1 MGIGAHQGV
10 KEWAG
15 GIGSMPEEP
24 TQMGGAAAGKIAKLR
39 RWLPRLVGGAAVALL
54 LLLGLV
60 LSAPT
65 LLSTGWGTRW
75 AVSLI
80 NGRIAGTVAAANL
93 DLAWFSGQRIEGLDV
108 TDPQGSQVLTAQAIE
123 APEATLWSLLRG
135 RWDIG
140 AVRVVNPVVTLR
152 QAADGTINLTRA
164 LAAKGSAE
172 GGRSAPTTP
181 QVPEQPSLREGG
193 GGEAQEEPIRIP
205 ADLRL
210 QLSVENGRVFYES
223 AAVAPVELEGLNLE
237 ANLSSPSHIR
247 FVVKAQLHQG
257 GEDGLVDL
265 DVTLQELFDPAGVP
279 QPAQVS
285 VDAQAVF
292 GSLPVAA
299 IDRLLGQGGRLTAL
313 LGPVLD
319 ARAEVRG
326 GANCFEAAMVAQ
338 SENFNADFGLVK
350 DRQNIAVKPG
360 STVHLRVL
368 PDTWAWLA
376 PHPEGFP
383 VVKLVR
389 PFELAATVPEFQ
401 VLCPTGRLDPAQTHG
416 RGTLTAEDVILEW
429 DGPAGGRWVISGTE
443 ARFELDGPSQTVRAS
458 VLTTVEHSEDLATVE
473 LTVIAR
479 RVLDE
484 HGELH
489 WDRASAELH
498 GGATHVPVAWLDDGL
513 ESGRVLQACL
523 GPIFNVTVDGA
534 MRPLEGGGSPVGS
547 FVLTGQAKHLNAT
560 LSGEVSS
567 DALVLEPG
575 GQVTLGVQ
583 PGVLPAVIER
593 YGASWPERL
602 RALRLIEPATVRLQ
616 TVGAKV
622 PLKAFDPTAIEAG
635 LRLTV
640 DGVAVAGVPWAEG
653 LALREVALDMPKARL
668 ERSLPVSL
676 GARLE
681 YQGQPASVRGHMVT
695 TGLAGAGPPELTGE
709 ISIEQLP
716 VGLIDGLAGM
726 GGEVERY
733 LGSVLDRVT
742 VDLERKSGQPLSVAM
757 QVRSSR
763 LGADLGALYTPEDA
777 AVVLRDPSTVS
788 YTITPELVESLQAGA
803 ASKESDHPAPS
814 PPRFR
819 LREPA
824 VVELG
829 LGGSRVGLA
838 RSAAPQGDEGAAGPA
853 PIDWDR
859 TYLAGWL
866 RCSPV
871 TLDKAPQA
879 WAARL
884 EQFRVT
890 ATSEDLRRLIA
901 LEATGL
907 LSLQEGGGAAV
918 SPKGQIASTTRIIG
932 LFDEGGRIDPE
943 HAVVETNTKVEQ
955 LPVEPIDALFGWG
968 GYAVDALGQQVTL
981 AVEGR
986 YSRSQPGQL
995 KATAEA
1001 EHAQLKLAAELN
1013 DSVTLLESA
1022 TARFH
1027 VTPALSRR
1035 WLSGINPLLTD
1046 AVSSDQP
1053 VTLTVKREGFRWPL
1067 KASAFSEAQAEAQL
1081 NLGVMRFSEGGL
1093 VTLVWDLFKRTGGGP
1108 HVMQFTP
1115 MNLRLARGVLS
1126 YRDMTLTMDNLVLGF
1141 RGQVDQGTRQVDLVM
1156 AIDGATMAKAFDL
1169 RDVIEPGYSFE
1180 VPIRGTIDRP
1190 KLDAGAFAAEVT
1202 RLVAKAELKKR
1213 LGGAEGEAAGAL
1225 LDLLLGGG
1233 KKKGESNPADSD
1245 GTEGPKPE
1253 EDPQPPSSP

>member
-1 MGIGAHQGV
+1 MGD
-10 KEWAG
+10 
-15 GIGSMPEEP
+15 
-24 TQMGGAAAGKIAKLR
+24 AAAGKSAKPR
-39 RWLPRLVGGAAVALL
+39 RWLSRLIGGAVVGLL
-54 LLLGLV
+54 LLSGAV

-75 AVSLI
+75 TVSRI
-80 NGRIAGTVAAANL
+80 NGRIAGTVTAANL
-93 DLAWFSGQRIEGLDV
+93 DLAWFSGQRIEGLTV
-108 TDPQGSQVLTAQAIE
+108 ADPQGGQVLTVQALE
-123 APEATLWSLLRG
+123 APEATLWSVLRG

-140 AVRVVNPVVTLR
+140 AVRVVKPIVTLR

-172 GGRSAPTTP
+172 GGRPAPSTP
-181 QVPEQPSLREGG
+181 EVPEKPSPPEGG
-193 GGEAQEEPIRIP
+193 GHEVEEKPIRIP

-210 QLSVENGRVFYES
+210 KLSVEEGRVFYES
-223 AAVAPVELEGLNLE
+223 PAVAAVELEGLNLQ

-247 FVVKAQLHQG
+247 FVVKAQLHQA

-265 DVTLQELFDPAGVP
+265 GVTLQELFNPAGVF
-279 QPAQVS
+279 QPSRVS

-319 ARAEVRG
+319 ARAEVKG
-326 GANCFEAAMVAQ
+326 GASCFEAAMVAQ

-376 PHPEGFP
+376 PRPEGFP
-383 VVKLVR
+383 AVKLVR
-389 PFELAATVPEFQ
+389 PFELVAAVPEFQ
-401 VLCPTGRLDPAQTHG
+401 VLCPTGRLDPAQTRG
-416 RGTLTAEDVILEW
+416 RGTLTAGDVILEW
-429 DGPAGGRWVISGTE
+429 DGPAGGRWVIGGTE

-458 VLTTVEHSEDLATVE
+458 VLATVEHSEDLATVE
-473 LTVIAR
+473 LTAIAR

-484 HGELH
+484 HGEFH
-489 WDRASAELH
+489 WERTSAELH
-498 GGATHVPVAWLDDGL
+498 GGATHVPVAWLDRGL
-513 ESGRVLQACL
+513 ETGRVLQACL
-523 GPIFNVTVDGA
+523 GPIFNITLDGTL
-534 MRPLEGGGSPVGS
+534 RPSEGGGSPVGS

-560 LSGEVSS
+560 LGGEISP

-583 PGVLPAVIER
+583 PGALPAVIER
-593 YGASWPERL
+593 YGASWPEGL
-602 RALRLIEPATVRLQ
+602 RALRLAEPATVRLQ
-616 TVGAKV
+616 TSGAKV
-622 PLKAFDPTAIEAG
+622 PLKAFDPAAIEAG

-640 DGVAVAGVPWAEG
+640 DGVAAADVVWAEG
-653 LALREVALDMPKARL
+653 LALREVVLDMPRTRFV
-668 ERSLPVSL
+668 RSLPVSL
-676 GARLE
+676 DAQLE
-681 YQGQPASVRGHMVT
+681 YRGRSANVRGHLVA
-695 TGLAGAGPPELTGE
+695 TGLADTGPAELAGEVA
-709 ISIEQLP
+709 IEQLP

-726 GGEVERY
+726 GEVERY
-733 LGSVLDRVT
+733 LGSVLERVT
-742 VDLERKSGQPLSVAM
+742 VGVERKSGQPLSVAM

-763 LGADLGALYTPEDA
+763 LGADLGAVYEPEDA
-777 AVVLRDPSTVS
+777 AIVLRDPSTVS

-803 ASKESDHPAPS
+803 APGGSSDPAVS

-829 LGGSRVGLA
+829 LGGSRVGLTRPPA
-838 RSAAPQGDEGAAGPA
+838 TPQGAEGMAEPA

-859 TYLAGWL
+859 TRLAGWL
-866 RCSPV
+866 RCSVV
-871 TLDKAPQA
+871 TLGKAQQT

-884 EQFRVT
+884 EQFQVT
-890 ATSEDLRRLIA
+890 AASEDLRRLIT

-907 LSLQEGGGAAV
+907 LSLQEGGGAGV
-918 SPKGQIASTTRIIG
+918 PSKGQIASTTRILG
-932 LFDEGGRIDPE
+932 LFDERGRIDPE
-943 HAVVETNTKVEQ
+943 RVVVETNTRVEQ
-955 LPVEPIDALFGWG
+955 LPVEPIDALLGWG
-968 GYAVDALGQQVTL
+968 GYAVDALGQQVTMT
-981 AVEGR
+981 VEGR

-995 KATAEA
+995 KATADA

-1093 VTLVWDLFKRTGGGP
+1093 VTLIWDLFKRTGGGP
-1108 HVMQFTP
+1108 HLMQFTP

-1156 AIDGATMAKAFDL
+1156 TIDGATMAKAFDL

-1202 RLVAKAELKKR
+1202 RLIAKAEVKKR

-1233 KKKGESNPADSD
+1233 KKKGEPNPADSD
-1245 GTEGPKPE
+1245 GAEGPKQ
-1253 EDPQPPSSP
+1253 EDPQPRPGP

>member
-1 MGIGAHQGV
+1 
-10 KEWAG
+10 
-15 GIGSMPEEP
+15 MPEEP
-24 TQMGGAAAGKIAKLR
+24 TQIGDAAAGKSAKPR
-39 RWLPRLVGGAAVALL
+39 RWLSRLVGGAAVVLL
-54 LLLGLV
+54 LLLGTG

-75 AVSLI
+75 TVSLI

-93 DLAWFSGQRIEGLDV
+93 DLAWFSGQRIEGLTV
-108 TDPQGSQVLTAQAIE
+108 TDPQGGQVLTAQAIE

-140 AVRVVNPVVTLR
+140 AVRVVKPVVSLR

-172 GGRSAPTTP
+172 GGRPAPSRP
-181 QVPEQPSLREGG
+181 PVPEQPSPREGG
-193 GGEAQEEPIRIP
+193 GEKVEEKPIRIP

-210 QLSVENGRVFYES
+210 KLSVEDGRVFYES

-265 DVTLQELFDPAGVP
+265 DVTLQELFNPAGVL
-279 QPAQVS
+279 QPSQVS
-285 VDAQAVF
+285 VEAQAVF

-319 ARAEVRG
+319 ARAEARG
-326 GANCFEAAMVAQ
+326 GVSCFEAAMVAR

-360 STVHLRVL
+360 STVHLRVQ

-383 VVKLVR
+383 AVKLVG
-389 PFELAATVPEFQ
+389 PFELVATVPEFQ
-401 VLCPTGRLDPAQTHG
+401 VLCPTGRLDPAQTRG
-416 RGTLTAEDVILEW
+416 RGTLTVGDVILEW
-429 DGPAGGRWVISGTE
+429 DGPAGGRWVIGGAE

-458 VLTTVEHSEDLATVE
+458 ALATVEHSEDLATIE
-473 LTVIAR
+473 LTAIAR

-484 HGELH
+484 RGEFH
-489 WDRASAELH
+489 WERTSAELH
-498 GGATHVPVAWLDDGL
+498 GGATHVPVAWLDGGL
-513 ESGRVLQACL
+513 ETGRVFQACL
-523 GPIFNVTVDGA
+523 GPIFNITLDGTL
-534 MRPLEGGGSPVGS
+534 RPSEGGALPVGS
-547 FVLTGQAKHLNAT
+547 FVFAGQAKHLNAT
-560 LSGEVSS
+560 LSGEISPE
-567 DALVLEPG
+567 ALILEPG

-583 PGVLPAVIER
+583 PGALPAVIER
-593 YGASWPERL
+593 YGASWPEGL
-602 RALRLIEPATVRLQ
+602 KALRLAEPATVRLQ

-635 LRLTV
+635 LRLTIDSV
-640 DGVAVAGVPWAEG
+640 ALAGVAWAEG
-653 LALREVALDMPKARL
+653 LALREVALDMPRTRF

-676 GARLE
+676 DARLE
-681 YQGQPASVRGHMVT
+681 HRGRSANVRGHVVA
-695 TGLAGAGPPELTGE
+695 TGLADTGPAELAGEV
-709 ISIEQLP
+709 SIEQLP

-733 LGSVLDRVT
+733 LGSVLDQAT
-742 VDLERKSGQPLSVAM
+742 LGLERKSGQPLSVAM

-763 LGADLGALYTPEDA
+763 LGADLGAVYAPEDA
-777 AVVLRDPSTVS
+777 AIVLRDPSTVS

-803 ASKESDHPAPS
+803 VPQESDHPAPS
-814 PPRFR
+814 LPRFR

-838 RSAAPQGDEGAAGPA
+838 RPTTAPQGAEGAAEPA
-853 PIDWDR
+853 PIDLDR
-859 TYLAGWL
+859 TRLVGWL

-871 TLDKAPQA
+871 TLEKTQQA

-890 ATSEDLRRLIA
+890 AVGEDLRKLIT
-901 LEATGL
+901 LEATGG
-907 LSLQEGGGAAV
+907 LSLQEGDRAGAP
-918 SPKGQIASTTRIIG
+918 SKGQIVSTTRILG

-943 HAVVETNTKVEQ
+943 RTVVETNTKVEQ

-1053 VTLTVKREGFRWPL
+1053 VTLVVKREGFQWPL
-1067 KASAFSEAQAEAQL
+1067 KAASITEAQADAEL

-1093 VTLVWDLFKRTGGGP
+1093 VALIWDLFKRTGGGP

-1141 RGQVDQGTRQVDLVM
+1141 RGQVDQGTRQVNLVM
-1156 AIDGATMAKAFDL
+1156 TIDGATMAKAFDL

-1202 RLVAKAELKKR
+1202 RLIAKAEVKKR

-1245 GTEGPKPE
+1245 GTGGSQQQK
-1253 EDPQPPSSP
+1253 DQQPPSSP